1 MFCERVRGLGVQG
14 RLRGE
19 CLASPRT
26 HQPKRTPLALSPLG
40 SPASQDAR
48 AHTHTGAICTIAVYT
63 RKNHEWH
70 CVPTSPR
77 HPTQGPTSCPQAARP
92 PLLTICI
99 HLTSPGTGSP
109 SFPSPLGLWD
119 YSGMKPT
126 SALLNSA
133 EPMSSV
139 KCPLIKGKK
148 REPGLCSIWVLG
160 FYL

>member
-1 MFCERVRGLGVQG
+1 MGSAWPPPGHTSQREHPWLSLPWEAQPHRMR
-14 RLRGE
+14 
-19 CLASPRT
+19 ART
-26 HQPKRTPLALSPLG
+26 HTQGPSVPSLSIPARTTDGTVSP
-40 SPASQDAR
+40 PPP
-48 AHTHTGAICTIAVYT
+48 
-63 RKNHEWH
+63 N
-70 CVPTSPR
+70 
-77 HPTQGPTSCPQAARP
+77 PTQGPTSCPQAARP

-126 SALLNSA
+126 LALLNSA

>member
-48 AHTHTGAICTIAVYT
+48 GHTHTGAICTIAVYT
-63 RKNHEWH
+63 RKNHGWH
-70 CVPTSPR
+70 CVPTSPQP
-77 HPTQGPTSCPQAARP
+77 HSGAYKLPPGCPP

-148 REPGLCSIWVLG
+148 ESLGCVLFG
-160 FYL
+160 C